1 MVQTRQTNGTRE
13 NSDKDPNKYSQ
24 LNPDKRTKMIERK
37 RIISSIDSRISI
49 SKKINP
55 NTDLSQKLKGI
66 IDLKYKIYYETSRG

>member
-1 MVQTRQTNGTRE
+1 
-13 NSDKDPNKYSQ
+13 
-24 LNPDKRTKMIERK
+24 LNPDKGTKMIERK
-37 RIISSIDSRISI
+37 RIISSIDSRLSI